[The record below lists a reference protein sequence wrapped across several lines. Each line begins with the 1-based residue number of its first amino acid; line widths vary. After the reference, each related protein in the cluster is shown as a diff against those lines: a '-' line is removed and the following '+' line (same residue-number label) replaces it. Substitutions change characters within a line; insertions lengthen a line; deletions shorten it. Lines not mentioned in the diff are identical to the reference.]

1 MSNDEDRMI
10 LRREVRDDRLLFFLR
25 PIPAGTHRIHYT
37 ARVVSKGEFTIPPA
51 AIEGMYRP
59 DIAALTVPG
68 TMLIRD
74 E

>member
-1 MSNDEDRMI
+1 MEF
-10 LRREVRDDRLLFFLR
+10 LRVVVADDVFDDRLLFFLN
-25 PIPAGTHRIHYT
+25 PLVAGKHQLHYA

-59 DIAALTVPG
+59 DVASLTVPG
-68 TMLIRD
+68 TMLIQG